1 MNTKQR
7 IYIHDGGNWMV
18 KGRFEKAFD
27 KDSKI
32 RWDVK
37 DNNYSLS
44 ILAGNLCDTCT
55 SVTHLDQAIS

>member
-1 MNTKQR
+1 
-7 IYIHDGGNWMV
+7 MV

-37 DNNYSLS
+37 NNNYSLS
-44 ILAGNLCDTCT
+44 ILAVNLCDT
-55 SVTHLDQAIS
+55 